1 MADFL
6 PFLAVSPGPTVA
18 DRVITKPFDRYS
30 DRDKA
35 EELKGNPFSFLHVIL
50 AKSHANESRRQAF
63 NRFLENGYLTKS
75 SSPVYVVYRQ
85 IQEHG
90 CFTGFVGLMPVGSE
104 AKYNQIKRHEA
115 TLVRKE
121 ALLAEYL
128 DETNLNAEPA
138 LLTFDS
144 TAESQALLAV
154 LTQDPPDIHVELPGF
169 GKHQVWW
176 IQDPN
181 QQQQIRSVFEPLPGV
196 YIADGH
202 HRISSSRRLAVQRFQ
217 HHQNPNAADQFV
229 LVACFPSTE
238 ARIFPYHRMVKS
250 VPTDFLVRLSK
261 QLNVEVKIELG
272 DYLEPT
278 HNRWMMHWAGQ
289 WYRFY
294 IDVPLPQHVLPAEWL
309 NEHVLAPILNIHDLT
324 SDKNIGF
331 VGGCLSAEQLIQAL
345 QSANYE
351 LLFALPPVEF
361 KQFFSIVNQGRLMP
375 PKSTWFEPKLPSAL
389 AMYDM
394 A

>member
-6 PFLAVSPGPTVA
+6 PFLAVSPGPTIA

-30 DRDKA
+30 DHDKA
-35 EELKGNPFSFLHVIL
+35 EELKGNPFSFLHIIL
-50 AKSHANESRRQAF
+50 AQSHANESRRQAF
-63 NRFLENGYLTKS
+63 DRFLENGILTKS
-75 SSPVYVVYRQ
+75 SSPVYAVYRQ
-85 IQEHG
+85 IQEQG
-90 CFTGFVGLMPVGSE
+90 CFTGFVGVMPVGSE

-144 TAESQALLAV
+144 TAESQTLLEQ
-154 LTQDPPDIHVELPGF
+154 LTQAPPDIHVELPGF

-176 IQDPN
+176 IQEPS
-181 QQQQIRSVFEPLPGV
+181 QQQRIKLIFDPLPGV

-202 HRISSSRRLAVQRFQ
+202 HRISSSRRLAIQRFQ
-217 HHQNPNAADQFV
+217 QHQNPDAADQFV

-250 VPTDFLVRLSK
+250 APTDFLSRLK
-261 QLNVEVKIELG
+261 DQLSATVKIELG
-272 DYLEPT
+272 DYQEPT
-278 HNRWMMHWAGQ
+278 HNRWMMHYAGQ

-294 IDVPLPQHVLPAEWL
+294 IDAPLPQHVLPAEWL
-309 NEHVLAPILNIHDLT
+309 NEHVLSPILNIHDLT

-331 VGGCLSAEQLIQAL
+331 VGGCLSVEQLIHTL
-345 QSANYE
+345 QSAKYE

-361 KQFFSIVNQGRLMP
+361 KQFFFIVDPAQAVV

-389 AMYDM
+389 TMYDM